1 MSAHAIATAIDEE
14 ARAFCRSRMTGR
26 PDTDLE
32 TKDAHCKRIMALVA
46 KLRRQIG
53 IPESLTLT
61 TGTRYIDD
69 RRVVVAERRPSR
81 KRAVRV
87 A

>member
-26 PDTDLE
+26 PDADLE
-32 TKDAHCKRIMALVA
+32 AKDAHCKRILALVA

-53 IPESLTLT
+53 IPESLTLVA
-61 TGTRYIDD
+61 GTRYIGD

>member
-26 PDTDLE
+26 PDADLE
-32 TKDAHCKRIMALVA
+32 AKDAHCKRILALVA

-61 TGTRYIDD
+61 TGNRYIGD
-69 RRVVVAERRPSR
+69 RRVVVAERRPTR

>member
-1 MSAHAIATAIDEE
+1 MSAHAVATAIDEE

-26 PDTDLE
+26 PDVDLE
-32 TKDAHCKRIMALVA
+32 TKDAHCKRILALVA

-61 TGTRYIDD
+61 AGNRYIGD